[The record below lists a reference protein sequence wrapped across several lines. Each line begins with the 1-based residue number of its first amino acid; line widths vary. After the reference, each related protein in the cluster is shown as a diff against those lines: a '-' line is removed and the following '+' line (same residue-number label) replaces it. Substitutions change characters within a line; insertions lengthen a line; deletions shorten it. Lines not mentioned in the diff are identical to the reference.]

1 MAFSKANLYAQPLHL
16 QANYARALGHPERLS
31 TIHFLNQNGARNVNE
46 IAKQSPL
53 HANTVGQHLAI
64 LRASHLVSCNEVFPY
79 TVYSLNRQELDTLQK
94 IFNEFFDGLKNQAL
108 VE

>member
-1 MAFSKANLYAQPLHL
+1 MAFSKANLYAQPLHI

-31 TIHFLNQNGARNVNE
+31 TIQTLNQFGALNVNE

-53 HANTVGQHLAI
+53 HANTVSQHLAI

-79 TVYSLNRQELDTLQK
+79 TVYSLNRQELETLHK
-94 IFNEFFDGLKNQAL
+94 IFNAFFDSLKASA
-108 VE
+108 E